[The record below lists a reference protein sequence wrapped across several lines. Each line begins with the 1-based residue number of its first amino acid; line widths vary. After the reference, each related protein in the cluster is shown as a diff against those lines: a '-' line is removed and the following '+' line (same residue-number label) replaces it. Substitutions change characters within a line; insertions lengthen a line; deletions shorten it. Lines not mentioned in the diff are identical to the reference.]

1 MEGFDDGKARANKA
15 GIKDWKK
22 LRQAVK
28 KVWDDPEYVARRAKM
43 NRHLEQ
49 FKGKIWKDG
58 GANAPKAYES
68 KAIANYLFS
77 TIASSAPM
85 MSDNRPSWTIV
96 AKVPWMQNLA
106 NAYKLGGEYVWD
118 KLDMSMGSYYGS
130 VDAFLFGVGI
140 DKLYWDYEE
149 DELAVEQVDPRTFF
163 IAPGYTKIW
172 DAPWCGTYEKLPLSW
187 VKRRWPDIKGIK
199 PAEGDDAFSYS
210 KGESFELDSYFT
222 NVYSLWMKDDDTTED
237 IVEELLGEK
246 KKKTKKTKLKYPNG
260 KFVFFTDTTF
270 LACEPSDF
278 EHGKAPYVEQKD
290 YDVPHEFWAMGEGDQ
305 IEGLNL
311 ELNLMLRKIFHHI
324 RSYADPNQWVDASVF
339 SSDPNAVEETY
350 KDGGQTYFVNPGAK
364 PAKDWLGFCPQPP
377 VMQDVWQIISLIIKL
392 IEEITGVTDISK
404 GIPGK
409 KERQSASEIS
419 VLIESSYTRIRQ
431 KTRNQES
438 ALRRKFWMIVSLMQ
452 QYYSGQRPIHN
463 KQENGDQAHMT
474 IGNSV
479 AFARQQIAPEQVV
492 QQGQQGE
499 QLTPDQQQLYQNY
512 QQFAAAV
519 DGSDDVDPIFFDF
532 DIEVETNSQLPLD
545 KQSLAN
551 LMLRLFQMQGIDRQ
565 AILEVLQI
573 PRGQEISE
581 RMDSKEQ
588 QQQGMRKPGGG
599 GGPPQAM
606 PGPQPGAQGPPNMSL
621 IQGGQNE

>member
-1 MEGFDDGKARANKA
+1 MDILDNDGSARARKA

-22 LRQAVK
+22 LREAVK
-28 KVWDDPEYVARRAKM
+28 KIWDSAEYKTRRAKM
-43 NRHLEQ
+43 DRHLRQ
-49 FKGKIWKDG
+49 FKGHIWKE
-58 GANAPKAYES
+58 GAPDAPRSHES

-96 AKVPWMQNLA
+96 AKVPWLQNLA
-106 NAYKLGGEYVWD
+106 NAYKMAGDYAWD
-118 KLDMSMGSYYGS
+118 VLDMAMTSYYGS
-130 VDAFLFGVGI
+130 IDAFLFGVGI

-149 DELAVEQVDPRTFF
+149 DELAIENVDPRTFI

-172 DAPWCGTYEKLPLSW
+172 KAPWCGTYEKLPLSW
-187 VKRRWPDIKGIK
+187 VRQRFPGVKGIK
-199 PAEGDDAFSYS
+199 PAEGEEEFDYDGS
-210 KGESFELDSYFT
+210 ESWQLDNYFT
-222 NVYSLWMKDDDTTED
+222 NVYSLWMKDDDTTEEM
-237 IVEELLGEK
+237 VEEILGEDGKTK
-246 KKKTKKTKLKYPNG
+246 KGKKTKKRYPNG

-270 LACEPSDF
+270 LACEASDF

-324 RSYADPNQWVDASVF
+324 RNYAEPNQWVDAGIF
-339 SSDPNAVEETY
+339 GTDPDAVKENY
-350 KDGGQTYFVNPGAK
+350 KDGGQVYFINPGNK
-364 PAKDWLGFCPQPP
+364 EPEKWMGFCPQPP

-438 ALRRKFWMIVSLMQ
+438 ALKRKFWMIVSLMQ

-463 KQENGDQAHMT
+463 KLENGEQAHMN

-479 AFARQQIAPEQVV
+479 AYARQQIAPQNVV
-492 QQGQQGE
+492 EKGQTGQ
-499 QLTPDQQQLYQNY
+499 QLTPDQQALYENY
-512 QQFAAAV
+512 KQFAAAIE
-519 DGSDDVDPIFFDF
+519 GSEDVDPVYFSF

-565 AILEVLQI
+565 AVLEVLQI
-573 PRGQEISE
+573 PRGQEITE
-581 RMDSKEQ
+581 RMDAKEQ
-588 QQQGMRKPGGG
+588 QGMMKPGGG
-599 GGPPQAM
+599 PMPPQA
-606 PGPQPGAQGPPNMSL
+606 GQRPQPGPNMSI

>member
-1 MEGFDDGKARANKA
+1 MGILVDDGSSRAKKG

-22 LRQAVK
+22 LRTAVK
-28 KVWDDPEYVARRAKM
+28 KIWDSEEYVARRAKM
-43 NRHLEQ
+43 QRHFQQ
-49 FKGKIWKDG
+49 FKGKIWAEGDAG
-58 GANAPKAYES
+58 APKGYES

-85 MSDNRPSWTIV
+85 MSDNRPTWTIV
-96 AKVPWMQNLA
+96 AKVPWLQNLA
-106 NAYKLGGEYVWD
+106 NAYKLAGDYFWD
-118 KLDMSMGSYYGS
+118 LSDQAMTSYYGS

-140 DKLYWDYEE
+140 DKLYWDYEK
-149 DELAVEQVDPRTFF
+149 DELACDNVDPRTFML
-163 IAPGYTKIW
+163 APGYTKIW

-187 VKRRWPDIKGIK
+187 VRRRWPKIKGIK
-199 PAEGDDAFSYS
+199 PATGDEKFNYS
-210 KGESFELDSYFT
+210 GSETWELDSYFT
-222 NVYSLWMKDDDTTED
+222 NVYSIWMKDDETAEEMVDGILGED
-237 IVEELLGEK
+237 EEK
-246 KKKTKKTKLKYPNG
+246 KKTEKKLKYPNG

-270 LACEPSDF
+270 LACEASDF

-311 ELNLMLRKIFHHI
+311 ELNLMLRKIFTHI
-324 RSYADPNQWVDASVF
+324 RNYADPNQWVDANMF
-339 SSDPNAVEETY
+339 AADPSEIEEHY
-350 KDGGQTYFVNPGAK
+350 KDGGQVYFVNPQG
-364 PAKDWLGFCPQPP
+364 KDPKDFVGFCPQPP

-452 QYYSGQRPIHN
+452 QYYTGQRPIHN
-463 KQENGDQAHMT
+463 KQENGEQGFMN

-479 AFARQQIAPEQVV
+479 AYARDQIAPAQLIQQAQGMNPQEQA
-492 QQGQQGE
+492 Q
-499 QLTPDQQQLYQNY
+499 QLTPDQQELYENY
-512 QQFAAAV
+512 KQFAAAIE
-519 DGSDDVDPIFFDF
+519 GSEDVDPVFFNF

-551 LMLRLFQMQGIDRQ
+551 LMLRLLQMQAIDRE

-573 PRGQEISE
+573 PRGKEITE
-581 RMDSKEQ
+581 RMDAKEQ
-588 QQQGMRKPGGG
+588 QGGKPGGG
-599 GGPPQAM
+599 GPMPPQA
-606 PGPQPGAQGPPNMSL
+606 GPRPTGPPNMM
-621 IQGGQNE
+621 QGGQQ